1 MIRLFVAILNTI
13 VTILEHVATTVNYS
27 PRTLGLK

>member
-1 MIRLFVAILNTI
+1 MIRSFITILNN
-13 VTILEHVATTVNYS
+13 VVVILEHVATTAHYS